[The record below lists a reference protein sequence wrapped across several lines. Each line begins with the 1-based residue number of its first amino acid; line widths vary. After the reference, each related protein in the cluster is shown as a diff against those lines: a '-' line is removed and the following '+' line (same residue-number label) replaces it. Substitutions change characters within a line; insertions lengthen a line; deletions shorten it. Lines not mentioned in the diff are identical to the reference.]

1 MRTFLAVFPDAAAQL
16 ATSRAVEAFR
26 QKGDDIA
33 WVQSDH
39 LHFTLRFLG
48 EVTEHDAKAAAEAA
62 REVAAA
68 SVPFGVALGGFAAF
82 PSAKQARVVWIGL
95 LQGSEP
101 MRRLA
106 SSLEDALGR
115 HGIPKAEEEFEPH
128 LTIGRLRTSANMTAR
143 LIASESVEVRFQ
155 VDTIF
160 VVKIVLGKGGP
171 VYEPLAS
178 ARLGG

>member
-1 MRTFLAVFPDAAAQL
+1 M
-16 ATSRAVEAFR
+16 
-26 QKGDDIA
+26 
-33 WVQSDH
+33 
-39 LHFTLRFLG
+39 
-48 EVTEHDAKAAAEAA
+48 
-62 REVAAA
+62 
-68 SVPFGVALGGFAAF
+68 
-82 PSAKQARVVWIGL
+82 VWIGL

-160 VVKIVLGKGGP
+160 VVKSVLGKGGP